1 MASANLFQQ
10 YLQPVKSVTDY
21 AADLDKQEGA
31 QLALHG
37 QRRQNEIAAL
47 TADQTR
53 RTMADSMADRNAL
66 QRIAS
71 TWDAN
76 TTADQRVASLRNSGR
91 PALMQQADALEKQA
105 LDKKKTDAEAGEK
118 NSKILDESIKRYR
131 TALDF
136 VSTPQDAARWLQAQY
151 NDPGLSEHMNRLA
164 PLDQALS
171 RIPTDPQQF
180 QQWRQ
185 QAGMGMEK
193 YAENQRMLAKDAED
207 ARHNKAGE
215 ATAAGQLS
223 VARGNL
229 ALRGQELDYQ
239 KSQPK
244 GQILQSDQG
253 VMLVD
258 QRTGKAAPITAPDGT
273 PLAPK
278 LKDLP
283 TAASAAIMSNA
294 QNINKVQQAI
304 DLLDG
309 KKVGQLSGDSNATG
323 WKGYLPQPVLNRVD
337 PNGVDT
343 RAMITDIGSLVL
355 HDRSG
360 AAVTA
365 SETPRLLPF
374 IPLPTDDKDTARRK
388 LVRFKQIYEQ
398 EQQAYLDTYSK
409 DQGYKTPKVPVAA
422 PPKQPAMSPEDKQ
435 AAAWANANP
444 NDPRA
449 AKIKQQ
455 LGL

>member
-21 AADLDKQEGA
+21 AADLDKQEGN
-31 QLALHG
+31 QLALQG

-76 TTADQRVASLRNSGR
+76 TTADQRVAALRNSGR
-91 PALMQQADALEKQA
+91 PALMQQADALEKQG
-105 LDKKKTDAEAGEK
+105 LEKQKTGAEVSEK
-118 NSKILDESIKRYR
+118 TSKVLDESIKRYR

-164 PLDQALS
+164 PLDQAVS

-193 YAENQRMLAKDAED
+193 YAENQRLLAQQAET

-215 ATAAGQLS
+215 ANAAGQLAVS
-223 VARGNL
+223 RERL
-229 ALRGQELDYQ
+229 AYD

-258 QRTGKAAPITAPDGT
+258 PRTGKATPVTSPEGT

-283 TAASAAIMSNA
+283 TAASSAIMSNA

-309 KKVGQLSGDSNATG
+309 KNAGELSGDPNATG
-323 WKGYLPQPVLNRVD
+323 WKGYLPQPVLNRID
-337 PNGVDT
+337 PKGVDT

-374 IPLPTDDKDTARRK
+374 IPLPTDDKETARKK

-409 DQGYKTPKVPVAA
+409 DQGYKTPKVPAAA
-422 PPKQPAMSPEDKQ
+422 PSKQPAMSTEDQQ

-449 AKIKQQ
+449 AKIKQR

>member
-1 MASANLFQQ
+1 MANANLFQQ
-10 YLQPVKSVTDY
+10 YLQPVRSVTDY

-31 QLALHG
+31 QLALQG

-53 RTMADSMADRNAL
+53 RTMADSAEDRNAL
-66 QRIAS
+66 RRLAS
-71 TWDAN
+71 TWGAD
-76 TTADQRVASLRNSGR
+76 TTIDQRVAALRNSGR
-91 PALMQQADALEKQA
+91 PALMQQADALEKQG
-105 LDKKKTDAEAGEK
+105 LDKQKVGAEAAEK
-118 NSKILDESIKRYR
+118 TSKVMDETLKRYR
-131 TALDF
+131 TALDY

-151 NDPGLSEHMNRLA
+151 SDPSISEHMTRLA
-164 PLDQALS
+164 PFDQAVT

-193 YAENQRMLAKDAED
+193 FMENQRLLAAQNETG
-207 ARHNKAGE
+207 RHNKAVE
-215 ATAAGQLS
+215 ANAAGQLS
-223 VARGNL
+223 VARDRL
-229 ALRGQELDYQ
+229 AYD

-244 GQILQSDQG
+244 GQIVQADQG
-253 VMLVD
+253 MVLVD
-258 QRTGKAAPITAPDGT
+258 PRTGKSTPITAPDGT

-283 TAASAAIMSNA
+283 TAASSAIMSNA

-309 KKVGQLSGDSNATG
+309 KNAGNLKGDSSATG
-323 WKGYLPQPVLNRVD
+323 LKGYLPQPVLNRLD
-337 PNGVDT
+337 PEGVDT
-343 RAMITDIGSLVL
+343 RAMVTDIGSLIL

-365 SETPRLLPF
+365 SETPRLMPF
-374 IPLPTDDKDTARRK
+374 IPLATDDKETARKK

-409 DQGYKTPKVPVAA
+409 DQGYKTPKVPTPTPTSTKLSA
-422 PPKQPAMSPEDKQ
+422 QDQQ
-435 AAAWANANP
+435 AADWANANP
-444 NDPRA
+444 KDPRA
-449 AKIKQQ
+449 AKIKQR
-455 LGL
+455 LGM

>member
-1 MASANLFQQ
+1 MLMESKLGAEKTYANLM
-10 YLQPVKSVTDY
+10 
-21 AADLDKQEGA
+21 KQRE
-31 QLALHG
+31 
-37 QRRQNEIAAL
+37 
-47 TADQTR
+47 
-53 RTMADSMADRNAL
+53 M
-66 QRIAS
+66 
-71 TWDAN
+71 
-76 TTADQRVASLRNSGR
+76 
-91 PALMQQADALEKQA
+91 
-105 LDKKKTDAEAGEK
+105 
-118 NSKILDESIKRYR
+118 DE
-131 TALDF
+131 T
-136 VSTPQDAARWLQAQY
+136 
-151 NDPGLSEHMNRLA
+151 
-164 PLDQALS
+164 
-171 RIPTDPQQF
+171 
-180 QQWRQ
+180 
-185 QAGMGMEK
+185 
-193 YAENQRMLAKDAED
+193 

-215 ATAAGQLS
+215 ASASGQLAVS
-223 VARGNL
+223 RDRL
-229 ALRGQELDYQ
+229 AYD

-244 GQILQSDQG
+244 GQIMQSDQG

-258 QRTGKAAPITAPDGT
+258 PRTGKATPVTAPDGT

-283 TAASAAIMSNA
+283 TAASSAIMSNA

-309 KKVGQLSGDSNATG
+309 KNVGELKGDQSATG
-323 WKGYLPQPVLNRVD
+323 WKGYMPQPILNRMD
-337 PNGVDT
+337 PGGVDT

-374 IPLPTDDKDTARRK
+374 IPLPTDDKETARKK

-409 DQGYKTPKVPVAA
+409 DQGYKTPKVPTAA
-422 PPKQPAMSPEDKQ
+422 PSKQPAMSTEDQQ

-449 AKIKQQ
+449 AKIKQR